1 MHLSRPVRD
10 AVIVFR
16 LRSTPLILNYIL
28 LHPSFQVNHL
38 VHPTAKT
45 LIAESAW
52 CAIPFQDMSEAKV
65 PLIMMIVTTVLFFV
79 IPLIVVATLYCK

>member
-1 MHLSRPVRD
+1 M
-10 AVIVFR
+10 
-16 LRSTPLILNYIL
+16 
-28 LHPSFQVNHL
+28 

-79 IPLIVVATLYCK
+79 IPLLVVATLYCK